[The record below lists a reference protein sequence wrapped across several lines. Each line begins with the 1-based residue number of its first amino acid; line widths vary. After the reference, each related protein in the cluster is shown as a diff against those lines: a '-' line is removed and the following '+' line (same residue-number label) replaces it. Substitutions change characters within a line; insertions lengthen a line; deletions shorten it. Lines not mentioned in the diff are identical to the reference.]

1 LSVPA
6 AKRWFL
12 YLIECRGGSVY
23 TGITVDVAARYA
35 AHASGKGGRYTR
47 SHPPLR
53 LLAVAEY
60 ATRSLASKAEYRVKQ
75 LKAGSKRALVR
86 DLLGEEALRILEPEG
101 SAPPQGKP

>member
-47 SHPPLR
+47 AHPPER
-53 LLAVAEY
+53 LLAVTEY
-60 ATRSLASKAEYRVKQ
+60 PTRTHAAKAEYRVKQ
-75 LKAGSKRALVR
+75 LSAAAKRALAR
-86 DLLGEEALRILEPEG
+86 DPAGEEALLILYPEDAV
-101 SAPPQGKP
+101 SPP